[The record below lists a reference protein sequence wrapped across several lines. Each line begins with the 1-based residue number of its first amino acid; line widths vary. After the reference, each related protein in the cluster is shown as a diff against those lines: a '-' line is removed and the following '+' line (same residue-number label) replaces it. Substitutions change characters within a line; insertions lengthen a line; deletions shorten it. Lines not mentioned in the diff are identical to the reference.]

1 LANAYQLISIEQVD
15 GLAAALDA
23 AGNTPAEI
31 LASLLTVDGPGSGL
45 NADLF
50 DGYNSDAFPRKAENA
65 TISGAWSFSTG
76 SIHGIGTTASLGLD
90 DNFGASL
97 AYGTSRLAIGGPMIF
112 YIGGV
117 EKLRVN
123 LNDVTFE
130 SGTITA
136 NGNSVWHAGN
146 DGAGSTLDADLLD
159 GQQGSYYLNAG
170 NLNAGTIL
178 AARMPALTG
187 DITTAA
193 GAVATTLATVNG
205 NVGSFGSATAAPT
218 FTVNAKGLITAAG
231 STTITPAF
239 SSITSKPTTL
249 SGYGITD
256 AMGVAGGT
264 FTGNISLVKATPSIT
279 LNDTAYSA
287 PSTVGLFRVYSAAGN
302 MYFTRNTSTARDYAT
317 ESAMV
322 TFNGTTGV
330 AAFASG
336 PFVGSDQVWHAGNDG
351 TGSTL
356 DADLLDGQQGSFYQS
371 ASNINAGTLGL
382 SYVPS
387 QLVRSGSTGGTN
399 WNDASST
406 LNGFSGLLLGTDTNG
421 PGGGVYYHPWT
432 IEYMTS
438 GNITQFAL
446 PYSDDSAL
454 ATGLKYR
461 GRYASTWS
469 SWYTIWGSGNDGAGS
484 GLDADLLDGQ
494 HGSYY
499 RDASNLNAGI
509 ILAARMPAHTGD
521 VTSSAASVA
530 LTLATVNGNVG
541 SFGSATAAPTFTVNA
556 KGLITAAGSA
566 TITPAWGSVTSIPAG
581 VTSLAAL
588 TGAGVVTATST
599 GVLAMRSIGVAGS
612 TEIPDRAAADSRYLT
627 LSGGTLAGYLTL
639 HADPASSMQAATKQ
653 YVDTVA
659 SGLSPKAAC
668 RVSTTV
674 AGGNITL
681 SGTQTIDGVA
691 VVAGNRV
698 LVKNQTSSLQNGI
711 YVCAAGAWSR
721 ATDADS
727 WAELVSAFVFI
738 EEGTDLADTGW
749 TCTVNSGGTLG
760 VTAVTWVQ
768 FSGSATFTASTGI
781 TKSGSDFQ
789 LTGQAL
795 ALHNLAT
802 SGSIHRT
809 GSGTYAS
816 RTLTA
821 PAAGITVTNGDG
833 VAGNPT
839 LVLANDL
846 AAVEGLA
853 TTGIVRRTST
863 DTWSASALVNAD
875 LPASGVTA
883 STYRSVT
890 VNAQG
895 IVTGGTNPT
904 TISGYGIT
912 DLLTSIL
919 AIDGATSGI
928 DADLLD
934 GQHGS
939 YYQNASNINAGTLS
953 DSYLPSTMS
962 MKIFSGSSGG
972 TTPLSIVISDTHT
985 ATQST
990 TVPWAALDFTSADPS
1005 GVGAGVRT
1013 RIGALSEAS
1022 SGANTKI
1029 SFFTAP
1035 TTAGTLV
1042 EQMSIGSQ
1050 GPITFTSSTVTAAGN
1065 AVWHAGNDGAGST
1078 LDADLLDGYN
1088 GAEYLRLAAGGNI
1101 SAYTVFSAHSGMNMA
1116 NPAWFFYD
1124 TAGTAD
1130 NRYSAIAQ
1138 ASNQF
1143 QINFMSDGWSTAQS
1157 ALIIS
1162 RSGIQA
1168 TTANF
1173 QLSSALQVNTN
1184 TVWHAGNDGA
1194 GSTLD
1199 ADLLDGQHGSY
1210 YQNAGNLN
1218 AGTILAARMPAF
1230 TGDAT
1235 SSAGAV
1241 ALTLATVNGNVGSF
1255 GSATAAT
1262 IFTVNAKGLIT
1273 AASSATITPAW
1284 SSITSKPTTISGY
1297 GITDAVLKTGDTMT
1311 GNLLLTGGGTYSEP
1325 ATIAGVLSMN
1335 TTGGDFT
1342 ISARSSGGN
1351 TAIALRTSAAG
1362 TGAER
1367 MRITSA
1373 GFVGIG
1379 TASPSDRLHI
1389 RAGSAPVVRLEN
1401 DTVTS
1406 TSAYQFYSGSSLE
1419 GAVSHY
1425 AQTAALTISSG
1436 RSVAWG
1442 GHIILTTDTVEKMR
1456 ITSTG
1461 LVGIGT
1467 ASPITALDV
1476 LGTITA
1482 TSGNFETTN
1491 GGDRSITLRSST
1503 SYNWQLQATGDHF
1516 QIREASDAAKIR
1528 LAITYPN
1535 GYVGI
1540 GTASPGSV
1548 LELFNATTFNARTS
1562 GLNVHRPSSYGQYGS
1577 MAYDGDTTYFSSTY
1591 TGGGAGAYGAF
1602 RFWAYDSTSTPV
1614 DRFMIATNGNVG
1626 INVTDPA
1633 YQLEVAKTTG
1643 GTMAVSTAG
1652 SAGTTGSPLSTTLN
1666 FLGFADKIK
1675 GAITVEDR
1683 ETSVWGGWMNFYTR
1697 DAADALQKRVTIDS
1711 SGYFG
1716 IGTAAPSTML
1726 HTYRNSSNATASLLI
1741 EEDGT
1746 GDASLS
1752 FLLTGVIQWSMGLD
1766 NSDSDKFK
1774 ISASSALGT
1783 TDYFS
1788 IDGSGNVG
1796 INTASPGQ
1804 SFGVNVSR
1812 EQVFGV
1818 DTLGY
1823 VTMPHADASGF
1834 SALKAASGR
1843 GLKLMSGSSSLV
1855 SFPSSLASTLVMG
1868 YAALQIGDSS
1878 GAGTPIRLFSIGASD
1893 LVLRAGDGDVSRTA
1907 DVIITVKNNVE
1918 VARFAD
1924 TGVVSFANTSVTAA
1938 GNAMW
1943 HAGNDGAGSNLDA
1956 DLLDGQQ
1963 GAYYFP
1969 VSGGSFTGNI
1979 SIVKATPSIT
1989 INDTTY
1995 VDPSPLGLFRVYSAA
2010 GNLYVT
2016 RNTSTNRSYGTESSM
2031 VSISSSTGVW
2041 NFTST
2046 PLVSGGA
2053 VALIASPTFTGTPA
2067 APTATAGTSTTQLAT
2082 TAFVTAA
2089 DNLKANIAAPS
2100 FTGNGVITSSS
2111 GGTTPITFTISDTH
2125 TATQST
2131 AVPWA
2136 AYDFTSADLSGVGA
2150 GVRCRIGAVSEAAS
2164 GANTKIS
2171 FFTAPTTA
2179 GTMVEQMTIG
2189 SQGPITFTS
2198 STVTAAGNAVW
2209 HAGNDGAASGLDADL
2224 LDGVQGAS
2232 YALLASPA
2240 LTGTPT
2246 APTAAAATNTTQI
2259 ATTAF
2264 VTTADNLKANLASP
2278 TFTGTV
2284 TMPAFSVTSDQKLKT
2299 LIEPLQGYGAF
2310 IDATKIYSF
2319 MKDGKHQFG
2328 VLAHEA
2334 QEVRPELV
2342 STVPHDEFG
2351 EVMTVNPMDY
2361 LFALV
2366 AEVKDLRKRVAELE
2380 GK

>member
-50 DGYNSDAFPRKAENA
+50 DGYNSTDFVFTSSYTAADVLSKLITVDGSGSGLDADLFDGYNSDAFPRKAETA
-65 TISGAWSFSTG
+65 TISGSWSFSTG
-76 SIHGIGTTASLGLD
+76 YIHGIGTTARLDLD

-97 AYGTSRLAIGGPMIF
+97 VYGTSRLAVGGPMIY

-117 EKLRVN
+117 EKLRIN
-123 LNDVTFE
+123 LLDVAFE

-136 NGNSVWHAGN
+136 NGNSIWHAGN
-146 DGAGSTLDADLLD
+146 DGAASGLDSDLLD
-159 GQQGSYYLNAG
+159 GQHGSYYLNAG
-170 NLNAGTIL
+170 NLNAGTLL

-187 DITTAA
+187 DITTSA

-205 NVGSFGSATAAPT
+205 NVGSFGSATAAAV
-218 FTVNAKGLITAAG
+218 FTVNAKGLITAAS

-256 AMGVAGGT
+256 AMPLAGGT
-264 FTGNISLVKATPSIT
+264 FTGNISIVKATPAIT
-279 LNDTAYSA
+279 INDTTYVN
-287 PSTVGLFRVYSAAGN
+287 PSPLGLFRMYSAAGN
-302 MYFTRNTSTARDYAT
+302 LYFTRNTSTARDYAT
-317 ESAMV
+317 ESSILNM
-322 TFNGTTGV
+322 NSSTGV
-330 AAFASG
+330 VAFVSG
-336 PFVGSDQVWHAGNDG
+336 PFVGANQIWHAGNDG
-351 TGSTL
+351 TGSTM
-356 DADLLDGQQGSFYQS
+356 DADLLDGQ
-371 ASNINAGTLGL
+371 
-382 SYVPS
+382 
-387 QLVRSGSTGGTN
+387 
-399 WNDASST
+399 
-406 LNGFSGLLLGTDTNG
+406 
-421 PGGGVYYHPWT
+421 
-432 IEYMTS
+432 E
-438 GNITQFAL
+438 
-446 PYSDDSAL
+446 
-454 ATGLKYR
+454 
-461 GRYASTWS
+461 
-469 SWYTIWGSGNDGAGS
+469 
-484 GLDADLLDGQ
+484 
-494 HGSYY
+494 GSYY
-499 RDASNLNAGI
+499 RDAGNLNAGT

-541 SFGSATAAPTFTVNA
+541 SFGSATAASTFTVNA
-556 KGLITAAGSA
+556 KGLITAAGST
-566 TITPAWGSVTSIPAG
+566 TITPAWGSITSVPAG

-627 LSGGTLAGYLTL
+627 LAGGTLTGYLVL
-639 HADPASSMQAATKQ
+639 HADPASAMQPATKQ
-653 YVDTVA
+653 YVDNLA
-659 SGLSPKAAC
+659 SGLSPKTAA
-668 RVSTTV
+668 RVATTV

-691 VVAGNRV
+691 VIAGNRV
-698 LVKNQTSSLQNGI
+698 LVKNQTSSLENGL

-727 WAELVSAFVFI
+727 WAELVSAFVFV
-738 EEGTDLADTGW
+738 EEGTDNADTGW
-749 TCTVNSGGTLG
+749 TCTVNSGGTLNT
-760 VTAVTWVQ
+760 TAVTWVQ

-781 TKSGSDFQ
+781 TKVGSDFQ

-802 SGSIHRT
+802 NGSIHRT

-833 VAGNPT
+833 VSGNPT

-853 TTGIVRRTST
+853 TTGIVRRTAT

-919 AIDGATSGI
+919 AIDGASSGI

-939 YYQNASNINAGTLS
+939 YYQDAGNINAGTLS
-953 DSYLPSTMS
+953 DSRLPSTMT
-962 MKIFSGSSGG
+962 MKTFSGSSGG

-985 ATQST
+985 ATQT
-990 TVPWAALDFTSADPS
+990 TTTPWAALDFTTADIS

-1013 RIGALSEAS
+1013 RIGAVSEAS

-1035 TTAGTLV
+1035 TTAGTMV

-1050 GPITFTSSTVTAAGN
+1050 GPVTITSSTITAAGN
-1065 AVWHAGNDGAGST
+1065 AVWHAGNDGAS
-1078 LDADLLDGYN
+1078 
-1088 GAEYLRLAAGGNI
+1088 
-1101 SAYTVFSAHSGMNMA
+1101 
-1116 NPAWFFYD
+1116 
-1124 TAGTAD
+1124 
-1130 NRYSAIAQ
+1130 
-1138 ASNQF
+1138 
-1143 QINFMSDGWSTAQS
+1143 
-1157 ALIIS
+1157 
-1162 RSGIQA
+1162 
-1168 TTANF
+1168 
-1173 QLSSALQVNTN
+1173 
-1184 TVWHAGNDGA
+1184 
-1194 GSTLD
+1194 STLD

-1218 AGTILAARMPAF
+1218 AGTILAARMPAL
-1230 TGDAT
+1230 TGDIT
-1235 SSAGAV
+1235 TSAGAV
-1241 ALTLATVNGNVGSF
+1241 ATTLATVNGNVGSF

-1284 SSITSKPTTISGY
+1284 SSITSKPTTISGF
-1297 GITDAVLKTGDTMT
+1297 GITDAVTRASFAVSPNSSVAAIDSRAITNPTTGL
-1311 GNLLLTGGGTYSEP
+1311 GYSGGGRFRFSALNDDNTTPYADVIDLSTYTDSSGGGFN
-1325 ATIAGVLSMN
+1325 ALYFSKSSHLLKHKFAAAGATSWDTKTIAYTDSAMSGN
-1335 TTGGDFT
+1335 TTGSAGSLANGRT
-1342 ISARSSGGN
+1342 ISITGDLAWTSPSFNGSSN
-1351 TAIALRTSAAG
+1351 ISAAG
-1362 TGAER
+1362 TLATVNGNVGSFGSATAATIFTVNAKGLITAASSATITPAWSS
-1367 MRITSA
+1367 ITSKPTTLS
-1373 GFVGIG
+1373 G
-1379 TASPSDRLHI
+1379 
-1389 RAGSAPVVRLEN
+1389 
-1401 DTVTS
+1401 
-1406 TSAYQFYSGSSLE
+1406 YS
-1419 GAVSHY
+1419 V
-1425 AQTAALTISSG
+1425 TAADVLSTLLTVDGASSALDADLLDGQQGSYYQNASNINAGTISDSYLPTTMSG
-1436 RSVAWG
+1436 K
-1442 GHIILTTDTVEKMR
+1442 TF
-1456 ITSTG
+1456 TG
-1461 LVGIGT
+1461 N
-1467 ASPITALDV
+1467 LD
-1476 LGTITA
+1476 
-1482 TSGNFETTN
+1482 STN
-1491 GGDRSITLRSST
+1491 GADRSLTLRSST
-1503 SYNWQLQATGDHF
+1503 SYNWQLISTGDHF

-1548 LELFNATTFNARTS
+1548 LELFNAATFNARTS

-1591 TGGGAGAYGAF
+1591 TGGGAGVYGAF

-1614 DRFMIATNGNVG
+1614 DRFMIAANGNVG

-1633 YQLEVAKTTG
+1633 YQLEVSKTTG

-1652 SAGTTGSPLSTTLN
+1652 QPGTTASPLITTVN
-1666 FLGFADKIK
+1666 FLGYLDKVK
-1675 GAITVEDR
+1675 AAITAEDR
-1683 ETSVWGGWMNFYTR
+1683 ETNVLGGWMNFHTM
-1697 DAADALQKRVTIDS
+1697 DTSNVSQKRVTIDP
-1711 SGYFG
+1711 SGNLGFG
-1716 IGTAAPSTML
+1716 IAAPLARL
-1726 HTYRNSSNATASLLI
+1726 HSYRDTANATASLII
-1741 EEDGT
+1741 EEDGL

-1774 ISASSALGT
+1774 ISASSTLGT

-1843 GLKLMSGSSSLV
+1843 GLRLMSGSSTLV
-1855 SFPSSLASTLVMG
+1855 SMPSSLASTLVLG

-1878 GAGTPIRLFSIGASD
+1878 GSGTPIRLFSIGASD
-1893 LVLRAGDGDVSRTA
+1893 LVLRGGDGDVSRTA
-1907 DVIITVKNNVE
+1907 DVIVTVKNNVE

-1938 GNAMW
+1938 GNAM
-1943 HAGNDGAGSNLDA
+1943 
-1956 DLLDGQQ
+1956 
-1963 GAYYFP
+1963 
-1969 VSGGSFTGNI
+1969 
-1979 SIVKATPSIT
+1979 
-1989 INDTTY
+1989 
-1995 VDPSPLGLFRVYSAA
+1995 
-2010 GNLYVT
+2010 
-2016 RNTSTNRSYGTESSM
+2016 
-2031 VSISSSTGVW
+2031 
-2041 NFTST
+2041 
-2046 PLVSGGA
+2046 
-2053 VALIASPTFTGTPA
+2053 
-2067 APTATAGTSTTQLAT
+2067 
-2082 TAFVTAA
+2082 
-2089 DNLKANIAAPS
+2089 
-2100 FTGNGVITSSS
+2100 
-2111 GGTTPITFTISDTH
+2111 
-2125 TATQST
+2125 
-2131 AVPWA
+2131 
-2136 AYDFTSADLSGVGA
+2136 
-2150 GVRCRIGAVSEAAS
+2150 
-2164 GANTKIS
+2164 
-2171 FFTAPTTA
+2171 
-2179 GTMVEQMTIG
+2179 
-2189 SQGPITFTS
+2189 
-2198 STVTAAGNAVW
+2198 W

-2264 VTTADNLKANLASP
+2264 VTTADNLKANIASP
-2278 TFTGTV
+2278 SFTGNGVLTSSSGGTTPITFTISDTHTATQTTTTPWAAYDFTSADLSGVGAGVRCRIGAVSEAASGANTKISFFTAPTTAGTMVEQMSIGSQGPITFTSSTVTAAGNAVWHAGNDGAGSGLDADLLDGQSGSYYQNAGNLNAGTILAARMPALTGDITTSAGAVATTLATVNGNVGSFGSATAAATFTVNAKGLITAAGSTTITPAFSSITSKPTTLSGYGITDAMPLSGGTFTGNISIVKASPSVTINDTTYVNPSTV
-2284 TMPAFSVTSDQKLKT
+2284 GLFRYYSAAGNLYFTRNTSTARDYATESSIMVMNGTDGSVTFGNNVSMPSFSVTSDERLKT
-2299 LIEPLQGYGAF
+2299 SIKELEGYSDF
-2310 IDATKIYSF
+2310 IDATKVYSF
-2319 MKDGKHQFG
+2319 VKDDRHQFG
-2328 VLAHEA
+2328 VMAHEA
-2334 QEVRPELV
+2334 QEVRPEMV
-2342 STVPHDEFG
+2342 SSIEHAELG
-2351 EVMTVNPMDY
+2351 EVLTVNPMDY

-2366 AEVKDLRKRVAELE
+2366 AEVQDLRKRVAQLE